1 MVSKLPGGVARM
13 KRYSVWRP
21 VMLIAVAL
29 LTNNLVT
36 SLAGVFGMSPESAS
50 NLGFIAMIIA
60 AFITYNRMMKV
71 RRK

>member
-1 MVSKLPGGVARM
+1 M

-50 NLGFIAMIIA
+50 NLGFIAMIVA
-60 AFITYNRMMKV
+60 AFITYNRMMKI